1 MSRTLMQ
8 EIANKYARYG
18 YKLPKLIF
26 WNVMSRTG
34 TIPVKDNEYGVS
46 LVSGFSPNTMKM
58 VMANETDPYVQL
70 VKLLNTKRYE
80 AIHY

>member
-1 MSRTLMQ
+1 
-8 EIANKYARYG
+8 
-18 YKLPKLIF
+18 
-26 WNVMSRTG
+26 MSRTG